1 MVDRARQEKQG
12 AIVRAQGEAKSA
24 ELIGEAIKK
33 SKGFLE
39 LRRIEAAREISR
51 ILAESNNR
59 IFLNSENLMLNV
71 AEQKYEL
78 NNRTDNLT
86 SHRDETVKK

>member
-1 MVDRARQEKQG
+1 MRRARQEKQG

-51 ILAESNNR
+51 ILAESNNK

-71 AEQKYEL
+71 NEQKYEV
-78 NNRTDNLT
+78 NNWANDLT
-86 SHRDETVKK
+86 NNRDETTKK